1 MRKLLITAALFLLFS
16 CERNNEE
23 IITTGT
29 VTFWTDEFSVI
40 NSNMEGWLLWV
51 DGRKIGVIKKPYE
64 INNTNDI
71 PVCGDSRFTSLQLPE
86 GQHSYYLTCYIPKQ
100 PFPNYFTGQKYYFD
114 VQIGGCIIVR
124 ATQ

>member
-1 MRKLLITAALFLLFS
+1 MRKLLIIAALVLVFS
-16 CERNNEE
+16 CEKEKE

-29 VTFWTDEFSVI
+29 ATFWTDEFSVI

-51 DGRKIGVIKKPYE
+51 DGRKIGVINKPYE
-64 INNTNDI
+64 INSKDDI
-71 PVCGDSRFTSLQLPE
+71 PLCGDSRFTSLQLSE

-114 VQIGGCIIVR
+114 VQIGECIIVK